1 MTKKNIETQ
10 KVKLSKLE
18 EIIKKYG
25 KDKEVTDTKGTAA
38 WLKDGGYPSLADLIS
53 HDSKN

>member
-25 KDKEVTDTKGTAA
+25 KDTEVTDTKGTAA